1 MTNLDRKTTILLH
14 IQKYCTEIEEN
25 FKFFGT
31 HLEVF
36 KENNIFRDS
45 ISMKVFQIGELTKEL
60 DKNFNE
66 FIKKTENEVPWKN
79 IIRMRERFA
88 HHYGDMNLD
97 IIFDTALNDI
107 PKLNEFIKKELENN
121 IDWFLQHNFATQI

>member
-45 ISMKVFQIGELTKEL
+45 ISLTKEL

-88 HHYGDMNLD
+88 HHYGDMNLE

-121 IDWFLQHNFATQI
+121 ID

>member
-1 MTNLDRKTTILLH
+1 MANLDRKTTILLH

-31 HLEVF
+31 QVDTF
-36 KENNIFRDS
+36 KKNNIFRDS

-60 DKNFNE
+60 DKNYKD
-66 FIKKTENEVPWKN
+66 FIIKTENEIPWKS

-88 HHYGDMNLD
+88 HHYGDMNLE
-97 IIFDTALNDI
+97 IIFNTAIHDI
-107 PKLNEFIKKELENN
+107 PKLNYFIQKELEN
-121 IDWFLQHNFATQI
+121 IDY

>member
-60 DKNFNE
+60 DKNYKE
-66 FIKKTENEVPWKN
+66 IG
-79 IIRMRERFA
+79 RASCRERVYRA
-88 HHYGDMNLD
+88 V
-97 IIFDTALNDI
+97 
-107 PKLNEFIKKELENN
+107 
-121 IDWFLQHNFATQI
+121 